1 MKKLTSLLLTA
12 LIATT
17 LTAGCGTANTTTS
30 TDTQTASSAEETVQ
44 ENQEKETKEKF
55 VIVDDNLSNL
65 QLTAPNLPV
74 YDKMTIAQRRE
85 KGLPTALPELTPYST
100 GKVAYLTFDDG
111 PENVNTIAILDTL
124 KENNAVATFYVTGAH
139 AELHPDVLKRI
150 YEEGHAI
157 GNHSYDHDYDR
168 LYPSID
174 GFMSEMMHTDDVIMK
189 IIGVRPMILR
199 APGGTIGHFSDIYWQ
214 TIKENG
220 YTEHDWNVSSADA
233 APNHPVAQDFIDNI
247 DFGTS
252 DGKESAIILMHCSEG
267 HEETAKALPK
277 IIQILKDRGY
287 TFGVITPMTPQP
299 W

>member
-111 PENVNTIAILDTL
+111 PENINTIAILDTL

-139 AELHPDVLKRI
+139 AELYPDVLKRI

-189 IIGVRPMILR
+189 ILGVRPMILR

-277 IIQILKDRGY
+277 IIQILTDRGY

>member
-74 YDKMTIAQRRE
+74 YDKMTIAQRR
-85 KGLPTALPELTPYST
+85 
-100 GKVAYLTFDDG
+100 DDG

-139 AELHPDVLKRI
+139 AELYPDVLKRI

-157 GNHSYDHDYDR
+157 GNHSYDHDYDK

-252 DGKESAIILMHCSEG
+252 YGKESAIILMHCSEG

>member
-1 MKKLTSLLLTA
+1 MKKLTSFLLTA

-17 LTAGCGTANTTTS
+17 LTAGCGTVNTTTS
-30 TDTQTASSAEETVQ
+30 TDTPATSSEEAVN
-44 ENQEKETKEKF
+44 ENQKTEIKEKF
-55 VIVDDNLSNL
+55 VIVDDNLTNL

-85 KGLPTALPELTPYST
+85 KGLPTALPELTPYQT

-111 PENVNTIAILDTL
+111 PENINTIAILDTL

-139 AELHPDVLKRI
+139 AELYPDVLKRI

-174 GFMSEMMHTDDVIMK
+174 GFMSEMIHTDDVIMK

-199 APGGTIGHFSDIYWQ
+199 APGGTIGHFNDIYWQ

>member
-124 KENNAVATFYVTGAH
+124 KENNAVANFVN
-139 AELHPDVLKRI
+139 I
-150 YEEGHAI
+150 
-157 GNHSYDHDYDR
+157 SYKNENTHLTVFPR
-168 LYPSID
+168 
-174 GFMSEMMHTDDVIMK
+174 
-189 IIGVRPMILR
+189 
-199 APGGTIGHFSDIYWQ
+199 
-214 TIKENG
+214 TIKQ
-220 YTEHDWNVSSADA
+220 VSREVS
-233 APNHPVAQDFIDNI
+233 VL
-247 DFGTS
+247 
-252 DGKESAIILMHCSEG
+252 ESISKM
-267 HEETAKALPK
+267 
-277 IIQILKDRGY
+277 
-287 TFGVITPMTPQP
+287 
-299 W
+299 

>member
-100 GKVAYLTFDDG
+100 GKVAYLTC
-111 PENVNTIAILDTL
+111 L
-124 KENNAVATFYVTGAH
+124 KHVAR
-139 AELHPDVLKRI
+139 LKTC
-150 YEEGHAI
+150 
-157 GNHSYDHDYDR
+157 SS
-168 LYPSID
+168 L
-174 GFMSEMMHTDDVIMK
+174 
-189 IIGVRPMILR
+189 
-199 APGGTIGHFSDIYWQ
+199 
-214 TIKENG
+214 
-220 YTEHDWNVSSADA
+220 SAD
-233 APNHPVAQDFIDNI
+233 FYNI
-247 DFGTS
+247 KLGSFQ
-252 DGKESAIILMHCSEG
+252 IIH
-267 HEETAKALPK
+267 
-277 IIQILKDRGY
+277 
-287 TFGVITPMTPQP
+287 F
-299 W
+299 

>member
-44 ENQEKETKEKF
+44 ENQEKDTKEKF

-139 AELHPDVLKRI
+139 AELYPDVLKRI

-189 IIGVRPMILR
+189 ILGVRPMILR

-267 HEETAKALPK
+267 HE
-277 IIQILKDRGY
+277 
-287 TFGVITPMTPQP
+287 
-299 W
+299 